1 MQSMGTWW
9 LWLIFGLVVLAM
21 LAIDLFLFKGG
32 QQHRVSLKEAAGW
45 SIAWVTTALVFNA
58 GLWWYLDSTAGR
70 AEANETASVFL
81 SGYLLEKSLA
91 VDNVFVWM
99 LIFRYFAVP
108 VELQRRV
115 LLYGIVG
122 AVALR
127 AIMVFAGSWLISRFE
142 WILLLFGAFLVFTG
156 LRMWFGG
163 HDDPDLSQNRILQWV
178 RRHQAVTERLQG
190 ERFFVMQNGVR
201 HATPLLLALILVELS
216 DVVFAVDSIPAIFA
230 LTRDPFIVLTSNL
243 FAILGLRAMYFLL
256 AEVGNRLSMLQYGLA
271 GILVFIGVKMLIE
284 PWWHM
289 PTPISLG
296 VVVGTLA
303 LSVAA
308 SLLVSRR
315 QSSNAPDRP

>member
-1 MQSMGTWW
+1 
-9 LWLIFGLVVLAM
+9 M

>member
-70 AEANETASVFL
+70 AEANETASVFV

-156 LRMWFGG
+156 LRMWLGG

-178 RRHQAVTERLQG
+178 RRHQPVTERLQG

-308 SLLVSRR
+308 SLFVSRR

>member
-178 RRHQAVTERLQG
+178 RRHQPVTERLQG

>member
-70 AEANETASVFL
+70 AEANETASVFV

-142 WILLLFGAFLVFTG
+142 WILLLFGAFLVFPG
-156 LRMWFGG
+156 LRMWLGG
-163 HDDPDLSQNRILQWV
+163 HDDPGLSQNRILQWV
-178 RRHQAVTERLQG
+178 RRHQPVTERLQG

-308 SLLVSRR
+308 SLFVSRR
-315 QSSNAPDRP
+315 QSSNAPDCP